1 MRVRFIFGKDEEGD
15 YKNRFHMKKDGDSLV
30 VRVERGDVD
39 ILGQLLARTTKKIN
53 KTKQINKQNKLNVK
67 NIGGTSEVKSQPL
80 PLDVKKMISPNSN
93 ELKLGS
99 PKKINTTSNNKR
111 PKWKTA
117 KNETGKSSG
126 SIKKISFGQHSR
138 EDQQKSEPVSL
149 LSSGLRMVTTLSLV
163 LGLIFLLFFGFK
175 KYVLKN
181 TAFGGGKLVQVL
193 STNFLAPKKNIA
205 LVEVAGEILV
215 LGVSEQNISLLT
227 SIREPDRIEEI
238 KNAHGDNSHITDWKQ
253 GVPNNSDGQTS
264 VAASNAA
271 NMFSRYL
278 KQFSRSKSSK
288 QDSVDAVTEKIR
300 RNMGKL
306 RTT

>member
-1 MRVRFIFGKDEEGD
+1 MRVRLILGKDEDGD
-15 YKNRFHMKKDGDSLV
+15 YKNRFHMEKDGDSLV
-30 VRVERGDVD
+30 VRVERGETD
-39 ILGQLLARTTKKIN
+39 ILGQLLARTTEKFNEKKQKNKIN
-53 KTKQINKQNKLNVK
+53 KFNIN
-67 NIGGTSEVKSQPL
+67 NIQEKREAKSQPL
-80 PLDVKKMISPNSN
+80 PFDAKKLISSDSDV
-93 ELKLGS
+93 LKSDS
-99 PKKINTTSNNKR
+99 PKKIKTASYNKR

-117 KNETGKSSG
+117 NNKTGESS
-126 SIKKISFGQHSR
+126 SLIKKTSFGLHSP
-138 EDQQKSEPVSL
+138 EDKQNSEPVSL

-215 LGVSEQNISLLT
+215 LGVSDQNISLLT

-238 KNAHGDNSHITDWKQ
+238 KNAHGDNSHGADWKQ
-253 GVPNNSDGQTS
+253 GVPTNAAGKTS
-264 VAASNAA
+264 LASSNAA
-271 NMFSRYL
+271 NMFSKYL
-278 KQFSRSKSSK
+278 KQFSGPRSSK

-306 RTT
+306 RAT

>member
-1 MRVRFIFGKDEEGD
+1 MRVRFILGKDEEGD
-15 YKNRFHMKKDGDSLV
+15 YKNRFHMEKDGDSLV
-30 VRVERGDVD
+30 VRVERGETD
-39 ILGQLLARTTKKIN
+39 ILGQLLARTTEKFNDK
-53 KTKQINKQNKLNVK
+53 KQINKRNKFNVN
-67 NIGGTSEVKSQPL
+67 NIEEKREDKSEPLHFEAKKSTSS
-80 PLDVKKMISPNSN
+80 NSDD
-93 ELKLGS
+93 LKLDS
-99 PKKINTTSNNKR
+99 PKKIKTASYNKR

-117 KNETGKSSG
+117 KNITGESSS
-126 SIKKISFGQHSR
+126 SIKKTSFGLR
-138 EDQQKSEPVSL
+138 PPENKKKSEPVSL

-215 LGVSEQNISLLT
+215 LGVSDQNISLLT

-238 KNAHGDNSHITDWKQ
+238 KNAHGDNRHGADWKQ
-253 GVPNNSDGQTS
+253 GVPKNASGKTS
-264 VAASNAA
+264 LASSNTA
-271 NMFSRYL
+271 NMFSKYL
-278 KQFSRSKSSK
+278 KQFSGPRSSK

-306 RTT
+306 RAT